1 MKTQSLA
8 AVLLIAAAVAV
19 FLSSFV
25 NAPGLYQTED
35 IEERLGIIEAN
46 RTRWLANQALVVAGA
61 LLLVGGF
68 GLLAGDLRPAAGRW
82 IPVLGAVAFA
92 AGTLS
97 GLYFVYLQTVDPRGG
112 YSGAYPFP
120 ENLAY
125 WLWLAGTVLIGA
137 ALLSSSLP
145 RWLGYLTAGAAALY
159 GVLYLATGA
168 GFMAPF
174 LIALLGLVIGVVLL
188 RA

>member
-8 AVLLIAAAVAV
+8 AVLLIAAAVAM

-35 IEERLGIIEAN
+35 IEERLEIIEAN
-46 RTRWLANQALVVAGA
+46 RTRWLVNQVIVVAGA

-68 GLLAGDLRPAAGRW
+68 GVLAGALRPTAGRW
-82 IPVLGAVAFA
+82 LPILGAAAFT

-112 YSGAYPFP
+112 YSGTYPLP
-120 ENLAY
+120 ENMAY
-125 WLWLAGTVLIGA
+125 WFWLAGTVLIGV

-145 RWLGYLTAGAAALY
+145 RWLGYLTAGAGALY
-159 GVLYLATGA
+159 GILYLVTGA

-174 LIALLGLVIGVVLL
+174 LISLLGLVIGIVLL
-188 RA
+188 RG